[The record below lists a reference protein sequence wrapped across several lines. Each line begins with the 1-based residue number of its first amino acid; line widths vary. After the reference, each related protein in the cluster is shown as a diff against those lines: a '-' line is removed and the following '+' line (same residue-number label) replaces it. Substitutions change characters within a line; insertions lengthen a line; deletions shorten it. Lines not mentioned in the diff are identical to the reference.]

1 MWPFNKKLKEER
13 NISIGI
19 TDDEGNSQISRIQDQ
34 SACTIANNELN
45 FLQKML
51 TLSDFDPMSISP
63 VFAATN
69 MISNGIA
76 QMPWIVKSLKGKE
89 VPSDCY
95 LLHLFD
101 KSIQTRFMFIK
112 NIVKDVLIH
121 GNGFAYIE
129 RDKDGVPE
137 NLIYLKWGEC
147 SVYYSPITYK
157 VYYRIP
163 RISNGFIEDVN
174 VVHLLMHSADGIV
187 GNGILDFARHSL
199 QLGAYTEKAAL
210 DYFQSGMQVQG
221 IIKSNLPRLDK
232 KQRNDIRNAWED
244 NKINGKIRVL
254 EGGLEYQNIQSNARE
269 AQLLDTRLFTVQEIS
284 RFFNINPVLLN
295 DLSKTAYNT
304 LEQAQ
309 NEFVTHTLSPYILM
323 LEEEMNRKLVM
334 PNDKKKFYIDID
346 EESIIKAD
354 RTSLA
359 NYAGSLVDKGIIT
372 RNEARKLLGYQ
383 PVEGGDKLTV
393 SYTDVEQNTISDDNA
408 DKSKSDTLYIEQEKD
423 KEEENE

>member
-1 MWPFNKKLKEER
+1 M
-13 NISIGI
+13 
-19 TDDEGNSQISRIQDQ
+19 
-34 SACTIANNELN
+34 
-45 FLQKML
+45 
-51 TLSDFDPMSISP
+51 
-63 VFAATN
+63 
-69 MISNGIA
+69 
-76 QMPWIVKSLKGKE
+76 
-89 VPSDCY
+89 
-95 LLHLFD
+95 
-101 KSIQTRFMFIK
+101 
-112 NIVKDVLIH
+112 
-121 GNGFAYIE
+121 
-129 RDKDGVPE
+129 
-137 NLIYLKWGEC
+137 
-147 SVYYSPITYK
+147 
-157 VYYRIP
+157 
-163 RISNGFIEDVN
+163 
-174 VVHLLMHSADGIV
+174 
-187 GNGILDFARHSL
+187 
-199 QLGAYTEKAAL
+199 
-210 DYFQSGMQVQG
+210 QG

-393 SYTDVEQNTISDDNA
+393 SYTDVEQNTISNDNA
-408 DKSKSDTLYIEQEKD
+408 DTSKSDTLFNEQEKY